1 MLIAHR
7 DIYCGV
13 FDSAIARGN
22 IHGSDLRTVECFELE
37 IFHSSGGVSYVNGE
51 KYPTARGML
60 LCAKPRQIR
69 HSDFPVKC
77 SFIRVFDNE
86 YLSDPLRN
94 ILRSL
99 PNCTYIEKDEDA
111 EDILSL
117 ISRLGALFTSKEMND
132 NDTVLIN
139 TVFYN
144 ILHRMLTASEKISQS
159 KSPQNI
165 NRIALE
171 AYEYINE
178 NLSKDCSLNKI
189 AEMVSVT
196 PNYLQTVF
204 TKAFGVSPYRYT
216 IFKRIEK
223 AKIMIKI
230 GEKSMLDIALEIGF
244 CSQSHFNRIFKEQ
257 TGKTPSQYRSDAFSN
272 VTHFMQI

>member
-7 DIYCGV
+7 DIYCGL

-22 IHGSDLRTVECFELE
+22 IPGSDLRTVECFELE
-37 IFHSSGGVSYVNGE
+37 VFHSSGGVSYVNGE

-86 YLSDPLRN
+86 YLSPSLRT
-94 ILRSL
+94 ILQSL
-99 PNCTYIEKDEDA
+99 PNCTYIEKEEETEDM
-111 EDILSL
+111 LSL
-117 ISRLGALFTSKEMND
+117 MSRLGMMFTSTEIN
-132 NDTVLIN
+132 NTDTVLIN
-139 TVFYN
+139 TLFYS
-144 ILHRMLTASEKISQS
+144 ILHRMLTATEERAQVPS
-159 KSPQNI
+159 NNHI
-165 NRIALE
+165 NRVALE

-178 NLSKDCSLNKI
+178 NLSQDCSLNKI
-189 AEMVSVT
+189 AEMVKVT

-204 TKAFGVSPYRYT
+204 TKAFGISPYRYT

-223 AKIMIKI
+223 AKKMIKI
-230 GEKSMLDIALEIGF
+230 GEKSMLDIALETGF
-244 CSQSHFNRIFKEQ
+244 CSQSHFNRIFKNH
-257 TGKTPSQYRSDAFSN
+257 TGKTPSEYRSERLLHDPKRHS
-272 VTHFMQI
+272 